1 MSSVSLTRWRSV
13 SFAFI
18 PTLAS
23 LFPLI
28 DASAQQAPA
37 GPASS
42 LALPEIVVEQ
52 LRATGIQDLP
62 ASGQPTPT
70 RVTARPTAQVQT
82 RIDADRTADTRAFSV
97 TDLLLDSPGVSTKQ
111 GNGPRDVGIS
121 IRGSNARQGY
131 AIRNIVIFDD
141 GFPVTQPDGLSRS
154 DLIDPHAYGSV
165 DVVRGPSSALYGNY
179 ATGGAINFHT
189 RPGHAIDGL
198 EIGAD
203 GGSYGYLNTY
213 LAYGDKVGAAET
225 SVFAS
230 QIRGAAATSHSDF
243 SIQTANAF
251 VTYAPTPE
259 DRVSLKVIE
268 NHTFA
273 NLSNRL
279 SLDQFTINPYQRGCA
294 IAASASAGCQ
304 NQNLRIDG
312 ATSAT
317 IPVSADEAGFRRDDN
332 RAILGVRYEHDFGSV
347 ATWRTQ
353 VTLDD
358 RNINQPTGT
367 TSAIG
372 DYPSINAFSD
382 IVGHG
387 QMFGLEATHYGAL
400 FVNAIRSTGYT
411 LNVMPGGNATLGA
424 LTQVVSSEQT
434 NFGGRL
440 REEVKPATWLTFV
453 AGVGVERSILQG
465 LSTAYSYAAPNVI
478 SATNLTAARRGFL
491 NTAPEIAVAIQPLKD
506 WRVTGRVATGYG
518 APQVS
523 NLFVTAAGVPG
534 NNTDLK
540 PQSNLGYDL
549 LVEYQP
555 ARSLNLSVDGF
566 YEFFRNELVTQSP
579 GPGLLS
585 YTFNA
590 PRSEHRGVEA
600 AARWAFLNGWLLTAS
615 YTFDDQIYTSYV
627 EQLSAGSQTALF
639 DRAGNHIPGVPRQE
653 LLLRLGYDV
662 PDGALKGWGAYA
674 EYVRQDGFFIDNA
687 NLLQVPGYGLLN
699 FNLHYTRDV
708 VAGPVRSFTAYVEA
722 RNVTNRTYV
731 ASANNISNSIDPVSG
746 AVNGAAVLRA
756 TPGSIYA
763 GQPLSVYGGFRVK
776 F

>member
-1 MSSVSLTRWRSV
+1 MSLVSLTRWRTV
-13 SFAFI
+13 SFVFA

-23 LFPLI
+23 LLTPAGVLAQ
-28 DASAQQAPA
+28 DTSTASATAVT
-37 GPASS
+37 
-42 LALPEIVVEQ
+42 LPEIVVEQ

-70 RVTARPTAQVQT
+70 MITAQPTGQVQT
-82 RIDADRTADTRAFSV
+82 RIGADRTVDTRAFSV

-121 IRGSNARQGY
+121 IRGSNARQGFG
-131 AIRNIVIFDD
+131 IRNIVIFDD

-154 DLIDPHAYGSV
+154 DLIDPHAYGTI

-179 ATGGAINFHT
+179 ATGGALNFHT
-189 RPGHAIDGL
+189 RPGREIDGL

-203 GGSYGYLNTY
+203 AGSYGYLNTY
-213 LAYGDKVGAAET
+213 LVYGTKAGAAET

-230 QIRGAAATSHSDF
+230 QIRGGAATSHSDF
-243 SIQTANAF
+243 SLQTANAF
-251 VTYAPTPE
+251 VTYAPTPD

-279 SLDQFTINPYQRGCA
+279 SLDQFAVNPYQRGCS
-294 IAASASAGCQ
+294 IAASAAAGCQ
-304 NQNLRIDG
+304 NQSLRIDG

-317 IPVSADEAGFRRDDN
+317 VPVSADQAGFRRDDN
-332 RAILGVRYEHDFGSV
+332 RAILGVRYEHDFGSL

-372 DYPSINAFSD
+372 DYPSINAISD
-382 IVGHG
+382 VVGHG
-387 QMFGLEATHYGAL
+387 RVFGWEATHYGAV

-411 LNVMPGGNATLGA
+411 LNVMPDGDATLGA
-424 LTQVVSSEQT
+424 LTQVVSSAQT
-434 NFGGRL
+434 NVGARV
-440 REEVKPATWLTFV
+440 REEAKPVKWLTLI
-453 AGVGVERSILQG
+453 AGVGVERSTLQG
-465 LSTAYSYAAPNVI
+465 LSTSYSYTAPNVI
-478 SATNLTAARRGFL
+478 SGTSLISARRGFV
-491 NTAPEIAVAIQPLKD
+491 NTAPEVAVAVEPLKD

-518 APQVS
+518 TPQVS
-523 NLFVTAAGVPG
+523 NLFVTSAGVPG

-549 LVEYQP
+549 LLEYRA
-555 ARSLNLSVDGF
+555 ARTLNLSVDGF
-566 YEFFRNELVTQSP
+566 YEFFRNELVSQSP

-615 YTFDDQIYTSYV
+615 YTFDDQIYTGYI
-627 EQLSAGSQTALF
+627 EQLSAGAQTASF

-687 NLLQVPGYGLLN
+687 NLLQVPGYGLVN
-699 FNLHYTRDV
+699 VNLHYTRDV
-708 VAGPVRSFTAYVEA
+708 VAGPIRSFTAYVEA
-722 RNVTNRTYV
+722 RNVTNQTYV
-731 ASANNISNSIDPVSG
+731 ASANNLSDSIDPVSG
-746 AVNGAAVLRA
+746 AANGAAVLRA

-763 GQPLSVYGGFRVK
+763 GQPLSVYGGLRVK